1 MTLAI
6 SPWIESPIIVLVML
20 IIVGVC
26 SGLGKPAGQAMLIDV
41 STKENRK
48 FIFSFDY
55 WSNNIALLLGMMVG
69 GILFKS
75 HKVELMLGLTG
86 ASLLSLIFLQFFI
99 SETLD
104 KRDTDEKPKA
114 NVFKELWYNYKTVIR
129 DTTFAL
135 FMLASFLE
143 MSIEIQA
150 SNYLSVRLVE
160 KIDTQSLFRFGDYS
174 FSVDGY
180 QVYSLIYIVNTLT
193 VLIFG
198 VFVSW
203 AIKRLSDRF
212 VLFTG
217 LLVYTFGYGFL
228 AYSNSPWALL
238 FVMVFVTLGELTYVT
253 IKQSVL
259 ADITPSENR
268 SSYMAVN
275 NLSYRGASLI
285 APLSVSIGAIMP
297 YWGMSVFFIL
307 LELYLSFFITMY

>member
-1 MTLAI
+1 
-6 SPWIESPIIVLVML
+6 
-20 IIVGVC
+20 
-26 SGLGKPAGQAMLIDV
+26 
-41 STKENRK
+41 
-48 FIFSFDY
+48 
-55 WSNNIALLLGMMVG
+55 
-69 GILFKS
+69 
-75 HKVELMLGLTG
+75 
-86 ASLLSLIFLQFFI
+86 
-99 SETLD
+99 
-104 KRDTDEKPKA
+104 
-114 NVFKELWYNYKTVIR
+114 
-129 DTTFAL
+129 
-135 FMLASFLE
+135 MLASFLE

-238 FVMVFVTLGELTYVT
+238 FVMVFCY
-253 IKQSVL
+253 I
-259 ADITPSENR
+259 R
-268 SSYMAVN
+268 
-275 NLSYRGASLI
+275 
-285 APLSVSIGAIMP
+285 
-297 YWGMSVFFIL
+297 
-307 LELYLSFFITMY
+307 